1 MVRIIIYNISLYYEQ
16 SVTFVL
22 GLIEIFVT
30 YKILLLY
37 ACSCENFALLAC
49 LMSVLM
55 FPYSM

>member
-1 MVRIIIYNISLYYEQ
+1 MIS
-16 SVTFVL
+16 SVTLLL

-30 YKILLLY
+30 YKLLVLY
-37 ACSCENFALLAC
+37 ACSCENFALLLAC